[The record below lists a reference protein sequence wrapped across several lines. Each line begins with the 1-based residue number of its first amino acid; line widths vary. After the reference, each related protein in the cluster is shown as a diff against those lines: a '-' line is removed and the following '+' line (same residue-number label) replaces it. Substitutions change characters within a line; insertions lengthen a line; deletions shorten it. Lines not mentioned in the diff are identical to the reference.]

1 LWTREPSDVLCQA
14 LNDEE
19 YEKRIQFISQTL
31 KQIGKQLLQEA
42 TRAVQ
47 MDERNLFHKS
57 RRDQVRWWRCGK
69 QNMDQVDEATKET
82 QEELRKQIQESK
94 ERLGQGASRWMDSWR
109 GLAEEAKQLEQDA
122 VELHKG
128 GTKRSQESSRTT
140 SSTRW
145 GPCYRSCRSIKAMNG
160 RTWPASVGGWQGIAG
175 ASGDSNQRA
184 NQTLHCAH
192 VGLHKG
198 LF

>member
-1 LWTREPSDVLCQA
+1 LWTREPSDVVCQA

-47 MDERNLFHKS
+47 MD
-57 RRDQVRWWRCGK
+57 
-69 QNMDQVDEATKET
+69 
-82 QEELRKQIQESK
+82 
-94 ERLGQGASRWMDSWR
+94 QGASRWMDSWR
-109 GLAEEAKQLEQDA
+109 GLAEEASKQLEQDA
-122 VELHKG
+122 VELHKEVQ
-128 GTKRSQESSRTT
+128 KEVKNQ
-140 SSTRW
+140 
-145 GPCYRSCRSIKAMNG
+145 
-160 RTWPASVGGWQGIAG
+160 VGQP
-175 ASGDSNQRA
+175 D
-184 NQTLHCAH
+184 